1 MYTDTIKQT
10 KDKVMTTLTLNE
22 THTAN
27 ATELYRD
34 LIIRATLG
42 QVEEASV
49 WYHEAQDVA
58 QEVANNLNASLEVGA
73 GIVSAFSPRER
84 WSSNITKAVSFSLG
98 KSVTGLSNNLKMA
111 NAVLD
116 GGIDALNGLKTNAFA
131 RAIAGDTEAVVIDV
145 WMMRAAE
152 MLTDS
157 PTQGQYLALTKAVE
171 KVAGE
176 FGLTPRTAQALIW
189 IVARGSAR

>member
-1 MYTDTIKQT
+1 
-10 KDKVMTTLTLNE
+10 
-22 THTAN
+22 
-27 ATELYRD
+27 
-34 LIIRATLG
+34 
-42 QVEEASV
+42 
-49 WYHEAQDVA
+49 
-58 QEVANNLNASLEVGA
+58 
-73 GIVSAFSPRER
+73 
-84 WSSNITKAVSFSLG
+84 
-98 KSVTGLSNNLKMA
+98 MA

-157 PTQGQYLALTKAVE
+157 PTQGQYLALTKAVN

-176 FGLTPRTAQALIW
+176 FGLTPRTTQALIW

>member
-1 MYTDTIKQT
+1 MYNRTINQT
-10 KDKVMTTLTLNE
+10 KDKVMTTLTANE
-22 THTAN
+22 TYTAT

-73 GIVSAFSPRER
+73 GVVSAFSPRER

-98 KSVTGLSNNLKMA
+98 KSVTGLTNNLKMA

-152 MLTDS
+152 MLSDS
-157 PTQGQYLALTKAVE
+157 PTQGQYLALTKAVN

>member
-1 MYTDTIKQT
+1 MYNYTNNKE
-10 KDKVMTTLTLNE
+10 KDKVMTTLTANE
-22 THTAN
+22 TYTAT

-58 QEVANNLNASLEVGA
+58 QEVATNLNSSLEVGA
-73 GIVSAFSPRER
+73 GVVSAFSPRER

-157 PTQGQYLALTKAVE
+157 PTQGQYLALTKAVN

>member
-1 MYTDTIKQT
+1 MYTSIIKQR
-10 KDKVMTTLTLNE
+10 KGQAMTTLTANE
-22 THTAN
+22 THTAT

-58 QEVANNLNASLEVGA
+58 QEVATNLNSSLEVGA
-73 GIVSAFSPRER
+73 GVVSAFSPRER

-157 PTQGQYLALTKAVE
+157 PTQGQYLALTKAVN

>member
-1 MYTDTIKQT
+1 MYNRTINQT
-10 KDKVMTTLTLNE
+10 KDKVMTTLTANE
-22 THTAN
+22 TVTAT
-27 ATELYRD
+27 ATELYRNW
-34 LIIRATLG
+34 IIRATLG

-58 QEVANNLNASLEVGA
+58 QEVANNLNSSLEVGA
-73 GIVSAFSPRER
+73 GVVSAFSPRER

-98 KSVTGLSNNLKMA
+98 KSVTGLANNLKMA

-157 PTQGQYLALTKAVE
+157 PTQGQYLALTKAVN

>member
-1 MYTDTIKQT
+1 MYNYTNNKE
-10 KDKVMTTLTLNE
+10 KDKVMTTLTANE
-22 THTAN
+22 TYTAT

-58 QEVANNLNASLEVGA
+58 QEVATNLNSSLEIGA
-73 GIVSAFSPRER
+73 GVVSAFSPRER

-98 KSVTGLSNNLKMA
+98 KSVTGLANNLKMA

-157 PTQGQYLALTKAVE
+157 PTQGQYLALTKAVN

>member
-1 MYTDTIKQT
+1 MYNSIINKE
-10 KDKVMTTLTLNE
+10 KDKVMTTLTANE
-22 THTAN
+22 THTAT

-58 QEVANNLNASLEVGA
+58 QEVATNLNSSLEVGA
-73 GIVSAFSPRER
+73 GVVSAFSPRER

-157 PTQGQYLALTKAVE
+157 PTQGQYLALTKAVN

>member
-1 MYTDTIKQT
+1 MYNRTINQT
-10 KDKVMTTLTLNE
+10 KDKVMTTLTANE
-22 THTAN
+22 TYTAT

-58 QEVANNLNASLEVGA
+58 QEVANNLNASLEIGA
-73 GIVSAFSPRER
+73 GVVSAFSPRER

-98 KSVTGLSNNLKMA
+98 KSVTGLTNNLKMA

-152 MLTDS
+152 MLSDS
-157 PTQGQYLALTKAVE
+157 PTQGQYLALTKAVN

>member
-1 MYTDTIKQT
+1 MYNYTNNKE
-10 KDKVMTTLTLNE
+10 KDKIMTTLTANE
-22 THTAN
+22 TYTAT

-58 QEVANNLNASLEVGA
+58 QEVATNLNSSLEIGA
-73 GIVSAFSPRER
+73 GVVSAFSPRER

-157 PTQGQYLALTKAVE
+157 PTQGQYLALTKAVN

>member
-1 MYTDTIKQT
+1 MYNRTINQT
-10 KDKVMTTLTLNE
+10 KDKVMTTLTANE
-22 THTAN
+22 TYTAT

-58 QEVANNLNASLEVGA
+58 QEVANNLNSSLEVGA
-73 GIVSAFSPRER
+73 GVVSAFSPRER

-98 KSVTGLSNNLKMA
+98 KSVTGLTNNLKMA

-152 MLTDS
+152 MLSDS
-157 PTQGQYLALTKAVE
+157 PTQGQYLALTKAVN

>member
-1 MYTDTIKQT
+1 MNATLANE
-10 KDKVMTTLTLNE
+10 TLTA
-22 THTAN
+22 T

-58 QEVANNLNASLEVGA
+58 TEVAHNLNSSLEVGA
-73 GIVSAFSPRER
+73 GVVSAFSPRER
-84 WSSNITKAVSFSLG
+84 WSSNITKAIAFSLG
-98 KSVTGLSNNLKMA
+98 QSVSGLSNNLKMA

-116 GGIDALNGLKTNAFA
+116 EGFDALKGLKTNAFA
-131 RAIAGDTEAVVIDV
+131 RAIAGDTDAVVIDV
-145 WMMRAAE
+145 WMCRAAQ
-152 MLTDS
+152 LKNDS
-157 PTQGQYLALTKAVE
+157 PTQAQYHALTKATV

-189 IVARGSAR
+189 IVVRGSAI

>member
-1 MYTDTIKQT
+1 
-10 KDKVMTTLTLNE
+10 MTTLTANE
-22 THTAN
+22 TYTAT

-58 QEVANNLNASLEVGA
+58 QEVATNLNSSLEVGA
-73 GIVSAFSPRER
+73 GVVSAFSPRER

-98 KSVTGLSNNLKMA
+98 KSVTGLANNLKMA

-157 PTQGQYLALTKAVE
+157 PTQGQYLALTKAVN

>member
-1 MYTDTIKQT
+1 MYNRTINQT
-10 KDKVMTTLTLNE
+10 KDKVMTTLTANE
-22 THTAN
+22 TYTAT

-73 GIVSAFSPRER
+73 GVVSAFSPRER

-98 KSVTGLSNNLKMA
+98 KSVTGLANNLKMA

-157 PTQGQYLALTKAVE
+157 PTQGQYLALTKAVN

>member
-1 MYTDTIKQT
+1 MNATI
-10 KDKVMTTLTLNE
+10 TTAQE
-22 THTAN
+22 T

-58 QEVANNLNASLEVGA
+58 TEVARNLNASLEIGA
-73 GIVSAFSPRER
+73 GVVSAFSPRER
-84 WSSNITKAVSFSLG
+84 WSSNVTKAVSFSLG
-98 KSVTGLSNNLKMA
+98 HSVTGLSNNLKMA

-116 GGIDALNGLKTNAFA
+116 EGIDALKGLKTNAFA

-145 WMMRAAE
+145 WMCRAGN
-152 MLTDS
+152 LKSDS
-157 PTQGQYLALTKAVE
+157 PSKSEYKALENAVR

-189 IVARGSAR
+189 IVVRGSAI

>member
-1 MYTDTIKQT
+1 MYNYTNNKE
-10 KDKVMTTLTLNE
+10 KDKVMTTLTANE
-22 THTAN
+22 TYTAT

-58 QEVANNLNASLEVGA
+58 QEVATNLNSSLEIGA
-73 GIVSAFSPRER
+73 GVVSAFSPRER

-157 PTQGQYLALTKAVE
+157 PTQGQYLALTKAVN